1 VTQYLIPEWVHVCF
15 TNDGAVF
22 LDIRNNEYFGLDRAQ
37 SEQVRRLIDGHPIRQ
52 DADPLASELVRRGL
66 MTTTLDRSRPFV
78 RTEIATPT
86 EFLADGLLDKP
97 NRVRFLHVVRFVTAC
112 LAVATALRFRSLEYA
127 IVRAR
132 KRKMKLANR
141 GCSRSLEEAKELV
154 AIFTYLRPIFYVA
167 LDHCLYDSLVL
178 SDFLQRHGVQCT
190 CVFGVKTLPFVAHCW
205 VQIGPHVANSN
216 PQVVATYEPILAV

>member
-1 VTQYLIPEWVHVCF
+1 VCF

-22 LDIRNNEYFGLDRAQ
+22 LDIRHNEYFGLDRAQ
-37 SEQVRRLIDGHPIRQ
+37 SEQVRRLIDGHATGH
-52 DADPLASELVRRGL
+52 DAEPLACELLRRGL
-66 MTTTLDRSRPFV
+66 VTRTLGCPRPF
-78 RTEIATPT
+78 RRAEIDTPT

-97 NRVRFLHVVRFVTAC
+97 NRIRVLHVLRFVTAC
-112 LAVATALRFRSLEYA
+112 FAVGVALRLRSLEYA

-132 KRKMKLANR
+132 RRKVKLAKSGRSR
-141 GCSRSLEEAKELV
+141 GVEEARELV

-178 SDFLQRHGVQCT
+178 SDFLQRHAVQCT

-216 PQVVATYEPILAV
+216 PQVVATYSPILAV